1 MIDAVQN
8 TWEVLKKL
16 VRLLLP
22 QAFVDNSFEAAAS
35 TDAAL
40 GLLRQFRQVLLREGL
55 RATLDAKHAAVFQR
69 FAADVEEVR
78 ARYERQK
85 RRPPLQ
91 RNAPRVAGHI
101 RWARQLLRRIE
112 GPMNECACC
121 HGSVHP
127 VHACSLLCGIRCS

>member
-1 MIDAVQN
+1 MHVRS
-8 TWEVLKKL
+8 VLL
-16 VRLLLP
+16 
-22 QAFVDNSFEAAAS
+22 QTFVDKSFEAASS

-40 GLLRQFRQVLLREGL
+40 ALLRQFRQVLLREGL

-69 FAADVEEVR
+69 FGADVEEVR

-112 GPMNECACC
+112 RPMDECALHCLPLRVQAC
-121 HGSVHP
+121 T
-127 VHACSLLCGIRCS
+127 HACIHACGALPWCWPSC